1 MAIFRADSRKY
12 SSWLF
17 IAIGFGLVTF
27 IVAFIATST
36 MTHAKNTAMNHK
48 PITNNAVIDKAL
60 VNKVFV
66 DKSAR
71 TLQLLSDDKV
81 IKSYHIALGGNPIG
95 HKQQQGDQRTPVGS
109 YTLDYK
115 NEKSKFYRSI
125 HVSYPNAAD
134 KARAKS
140 QGVSAG
146 GDIMIH
152 GQKNGFGALGLLNQQ
167 RDWTEGCIAVTNDE
181 MDEIMAAIKVGTPIE
196 IVE

>member
-1 MAIFRADSRKY
+1 MAIFRVDSRKY

-17 IAIGFGLVTF
+17 VAIGYGLA
-27 IVAFIATST
+27 IMTST
-36 MTHAKNTAMNHK
+36 SAVAAEGVSENKQAML
-48 PITNNAVIDKAL
+48 NNIVVD
-60 VNKVFV
+60 KVFV

-71 TLQLLSDDKV
+71 TLQLLSDNKM
-81 IKSYHIALGGNPIG
+81 IKTYHIALGGNPVG

-125 HVSYPNAAD
+125 HVSYPNTTD

-140 QGVSAG
+140 RGVSAG

-167 RDWTEGCIAVTNDE
+167 RDWTDGCIAVTDNE
-181 MDEIMAAIKVGTPIE
+181 MDEIMAAVKVGTSIE

>member
-1 MAIFRADSRKY
+1 MSFFNINSKY
-12 SSWLF
+12 SHWLF
-17 IAIGFGLVTF
+17 IVMGFSLAIM
-27 IVAFIATST
+27 TST
-36 MTHAKNTAMNHK
+36 SAIAAEGVSENKQAIPKSIM
-48 PITNNAVIDKAL
+48 I
-60 VNKVFV
+60 NKVFV

-71 TLQLLSDDKV
+71 TLQLLSDNTV
-81 IKSYHIALGGNPIG
+81 IKSYHIALGGNPVG
-95 HKQQQGDQRTPVGS
+95 HKQQQGDKRTPTGS

-125 HVSYPNAAD
+125 HVSYPNTTD

-140 QGVSAG
+140 RGVSAG

-181 MDEIMAAIKVGTPIE
+181 MDEIMAAVKVGTPIE

>member
-1 MAIFRADSRKY
+1 MLFFYPSASKNMH
-12 SSWLF
+12 WLL
-17 IAIGFGLVTF
+17 IAIGLSISAFMSTSAIAHVKISSVT
-27 IVAFIATST
+27 
-36 MTHAKNTAMNHK
+36 AKSSSNDRQDR
-48 PITNNAVIDKAL
+48 AVID
-60 VNKVFV
+60 KVFV
-66 DKSAR
+66 DKSER

-81 IKSYHIALGGNPIG
+81 IKSYRIALGGNPIG
-95 HKQQQGDQRTPVGS
+95 HKQQQGDKRTPIGR

-134 KARAKS
+134 KARAKAL
-140 QGVSAG
+140 GVSPG

-152 GQKNGFGALGLLNQQ
+152 GQTNGRGHLASVTQQ

-181 MDEIMAAIKVGTPIE
+181 MDDIMAMVELGVAIE

>member
-1 MAIFRADSRKY
+1 
-12 SSWLF
+12 WLF
-17 IAIGFGLVTF
+17 VAIGYGLA
-27 IVAFIATST
+27 IMTST
-36 MTHAKNTAMNHK
+36 SAVAAEGVSENKQAML
-48 PITNNAVIDKAL
+48 NNIVVD
-60 VNKVFV
+60 KVFV

-125 HVSYPNAAD
+125 HISYPNTTD

-140 QGVSAG
+140 RGVSAG

-152 GQKNGFGALGLLNQQ
+152 GQIGRAH
-167 RDWTEGCIAVTNDE
+167 V
-181 MDEIMAAIKVGTPIE
+181 
-196 IVE
+196 

>member
-1 MAIFRADSRKY
+1 MS
-12 SSWLF
+12 LF
-17 IAIGFGLVTF
+17 SLHFSKKPRRLFVVIGLGLTTIMSTSAIGYVKT
-27 IVAFIATST
+27 ASSDAKST
-36 MTHAKNTAMNHK
+36 GNNGQ
-48 PITNNAVIDKAL
+48 PISSTVVID
-60 VNKVFV
+60 KVFV
-66 DKSAR
+66 DKSDR
-71 TLQLLSDDKV
+71 ILQLLSGDKV
-81 IKSYHIALGGNPIG
+81 IKSYHIALGGNPVG

-125 HVSYPNAAD
+125 HVSYPNTTD

-140 QGVSAG
+140 RGVIAG

-167 RDWTEGCIAVTNDE
+167 RDWTEGCIAVTDDE
-181 MDEIMAAIKVGTPIE
+181 MDEIMAAVKVGTPIE